1 MCEKV
6 DAKEKREKECV
17 GRYIECYRRERETE
31 RVTVK
36 REKDEVWNR
45 MR

>member
-17 GRYIECYRRERETE
+17 GRYIECYRRERE
-31 RVTVK
+31 
-36 REKDEVWNR
+36 REKE
-45 MR
+45 